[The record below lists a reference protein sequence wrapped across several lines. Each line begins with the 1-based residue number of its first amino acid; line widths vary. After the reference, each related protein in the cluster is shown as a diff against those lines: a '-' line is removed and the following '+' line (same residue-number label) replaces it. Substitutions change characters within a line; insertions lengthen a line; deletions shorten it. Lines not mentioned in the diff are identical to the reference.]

1 MNLKRNKKLLDSQ
14 PYIEKIMDVKGL
26 NNRYAVL
33 YAESKVG
40 ELTRDEQIELVKL
53 STQILYKLMD
63 LNVGFEEIMKKL

>member
-1 MNLKRNKKLLDSQ
+1 MNLKRKKKLLDNQ